1 MSFSELCDKLDP
13 VISHMKRGEKLMFAI
28 SNLLKTYRRTIDTAN
43 SQFEKAIEN
52 FKFEVPKEGGMDTMS
67 TVVVSLVEYFEK
79 IIKGQSDFSSNI
91 NSELIRP
98 FDSFLTQ
105 FQLTL
110 NQNSVKGQYLVKE
123 TVKLKEKTQKS
134 KEKYYQSCEQL
145 EKYEKMEKTAIEESK
160 DKFDRSEKMQKTI
173 ASQRLQVAK
182 NVDYYTSAYTELEL
196 AYNKYDSEMPSIMQ
210 TLQNSNESYIHFTK
224 FTLERFL
231 KSQNRLIT
239 VVKDSIDEFSI
250 IISNINSNIDIRV
263 FVDTNKSKVPPVR
276 EEFAK
281 YDKVAENKA
290 PVKPAEEKVKDE
302 DYELIE
308 PQIAIPGRDPD
319 IELVETVL
327 DHLIPEDMACSSPA
341 NLDPAFYSKISE
353 LLHTPD
359 GRGTFCDVLETK
371 KNRCLLM
378 YAKAVQLVGLIKS
391 FLTSM
396 MIQKDNDSVVF
407 CKIVFLAH
415 VFYMEDENG
424 KRKYLTHFIENHAIW
439 QEKERWI
446 DAIDNATQNK
456 IQSDLEYSKSIPKKK
471 KGLFTLIKNFGKTA
485 FQKDPEEF
493 REAQLAAFTVMNQ
506 FCFHMIHL
514 GLTEEISNDI
524 VLSVCHKYDLD
535 QERITDL
542 LAELQANQKMTTK
555 LVPHKI
561 SLQLREKEKNRWKK
575 LLPIG
580 LALKYLYPQECFE
593 ILLVNKQWNE
603 TLKQEVFK
611 KWLIDWDLP
620 TVKKT
625 QMRTWVWVDVLKA
638 QSRPIEYFA
647 LLGKILANVAQIH
660 SLNDII
666 DIDVFRSY
674 QGNDLMPPQILKNIL
689 KTYAFYNEEI
699 GYCQGMN
706 YVVGTI
712 YLQIQDEALSFKV
725 LVSLIDKF
733 QMKNLFISSLPKL
746 KLFFYTL
753 DRIIGLIL
761 PELHEKFKEISICAG
776 HFSSPWFITLYSS
789 VLQNRPDI
797 LYPIWDMFVLEG
809 WKSVFKVAVV
819 ILSRLS
825 RHIVAG
831 KFEDV
836 MFVLT
841 NISGNVEIFDSD
853 FVSRVQKVNI
863 SNGLLR
869 DLESEYEHL
878 KLKASSSSKN
888 IYL

>member
-1 MSFSELCDKLDP
+1 MQAVST
-13 VISHMKRGEKLMFAI
+13 
-28 SNLLKTYRRTIDTAN
+28 LLKSYKRTIDTAN
-43 SQFEKAIEN
+43 IQFEKAVEN
-52 FKFEVPKEGGMDTMS
+52 FKLELPKDSGMDTMS
-67 TVVVSLVEYFEK
+67 TVVISLVDYCQK
-79 IIKGQSDFSSNI
+79 IIKAQSEFASNM
-91 NSELIRP
+91 STELIRP
-98 FDSFLTQ
+98 LDSFLTQ

-110 NQNSVKGQYLVKE
+110 SQNLTKGQNLVKE
-123 TVKLKEKTQKS
+123 LAKSKDKNQKT

-145 EKYEKMEKTAIEESK
+145 EKYEKAEKSALEESK
-160 DKFDRSEKMQKTI
+160 DKFDKTDKMQKTI
-173 ASQRLQVAK
+173 ASQKLLVAK
-182 NVDYYTSAYTELEL
+182 NLDFYTSAFTELEL
-196 AYNKYDSEMPSIMQ
+196 IYNKYDSEMPSIMQ

-224 FTLERFL
+224 YTLERLL
-231 KSQNRLIT
+231 KSQNRLNS
-239 VVKDSIDEFSI
+239 VMKDSIEEYSI
-250 IISNINSNIDIRV
+250 IISNVNSNIDIRV
-263 FVDTNKSKVPPVR
+263 FVDTNKSKVTPVR
-276 EEFAK
+276 EEFIK
-281 YDKVAENKA
+281 FDQILENKSPA
-290 PVKPAEEKVKDE
+290 KPVEEKVKDD
-302 DYELIE
+302 DYEMIE
-308 PQIAIPGRDPD
+308 PQVAKPGQDPD
-319 IELVETVL
+319 YELVETVL
-327 DHLIPEDMACSSPA
+327 EHLIPEDMACSSPA

-378 YAKAVQLVGLIKS
+378 YSKAIQLVGLIKS

-415 VFYMEDENG
+415 VFYSEDENG
-424 KRKYLTHFIENHAIW
+424 KRKYLTHFLENHAIW
-439 QEKERWI
+439 QEKDRWI
-446 DAIDNATQNK
+446 DAIESATHNK
-456 IQSDLEYSKSIPKKK
+456 IQTDLEYSKMIPKKK
-471 KGLFTLIKNFGKTA
+471 KGLITFFKNLGKNP
-485 FQKDPEEF
+485 FQKDPDEF

-524 VLSVCHKYDLD
+524 VLSVCHKFDLD
-535 QERITDL
+535 QGRITDL
-542 LAELQANQKMTTK
+542 LAELQANQKMTIQ
-555 LVPHKI
+555 LVPRKV
-561 SLQLREKEKNRWKK
+561 SLQMREKEKNRWDK

-580 LALKYLYPQECFE
+580 LALEFLQPHECFE
-593 ILLVNKQWNE
+593 ILIVNKQWYN
-603 TLKQEVFK
+603 TLKQGIFK
-611 KWLIDWDLP
+611 KWLIDWNLP
-620 TVKKT
+620 SVKKT
-625 QMRTWVWVDVLKA
+625 QMRTWVWTDILKA
-638 QSRPIEYFA
+638 QSRPIDYFA
-647 LLGKILANVAQIH
+647 LMGKVLGDVSLIRN
-660 SLNDII
+660 LNDII
-666 DIDVFRSY
+666 DIDVARSY
-674 QGNDLMPPQILKNIL
+674 QKNDLMPPQILKNIL
-689 KTYAFYNEEI
+689 KTYALYNDEV

-712 YLQIQDEALSFKV
+712 FLQVQDEPLSFKL

-789 VLQNRPDI
+789 VLQTRPDI
-797 LYPIWDMFVLEG
+797 LYPIWDMFILEG
-809 WKSVFKVAVV
+809 WKSIFKVAVV

-841 NISGNVEIFDSD
+841 NFSANSDIFDSD
-853 FVSRVQKVNI
+853 FIHRVQKVNI

-878 KLKASSSSKN
+878 KLKASNTSKN
-888 IYL
+888 YYL